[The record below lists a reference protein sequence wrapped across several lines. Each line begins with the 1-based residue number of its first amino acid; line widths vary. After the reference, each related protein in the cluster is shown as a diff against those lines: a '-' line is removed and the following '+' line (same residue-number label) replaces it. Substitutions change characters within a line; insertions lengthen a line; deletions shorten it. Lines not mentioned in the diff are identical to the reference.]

1 MHYVHA
7 CVFYFTGYVLYSLNI
22 LEFVELCRWLSE
34 PFLADGDEASSHDL
48 ALILSREDS
57 FIDRGIK
64 ETLESAHLGHT
75 QSSAIFRVVALQ
87 KHDPHSA
94 KCMLELLLYTIKFF
108 IIWLFVRILPYS
120 TCITSDISCQRLT
133 CRCPYSIWCMLDAFL

>member
-1 MHYVHA
+1 MCMHI
-7 CVFYFTGYVLYSLNI
+7 CVYICTCFLFYWLCFYI
-22 LEFVELCRWLSE
+22 LINPEFVEELCSWLSE

-75 QSSAIFRVVALQ
+75 QSSAIFRIVALQ

-94 KCMLELLLYTIKFF
+94 KCMLEILLSSIKFF
-108 IIWLFVRILPYS
+108 IVWLFVRICHNPHAFNLIFLAKDEHVDGLILYS
-120 TCITSDISCQRLT
+120 V
-133 CRCPYSIWCMLDAFL
+133 Y